1 MQKQLAL
8 AKQRQQEAE
17 DRFNEAVDASTKWK
31 ERATRAEQKLSNID
45 QLHAD
50 ELARLRRKG
59 DSNTEGVRALQMA
72 LQDKDRIILTLK
84 SETDKIILQARQHE
98 QALRDRHAQELQRKQ
113 YLNVAN
119 QKSSYEIQAEKE
131 DLERELEDR
140 HRREL
145 DQLREELE
153 AKNTTNRLAVKER
166 EIERMHATYQRQIT
180 DLNRALTDAQA
191 RIQRILRGQDPQ
203 NPGNAW
209 PVNVGPNGLP
219 SDVQELQSQLQR
231 LRRSLEEQAMY
242 FTSEQETYLAT
253 IAKLRESEASHSAL
267 SEKQISAVEL
277 ARASLEQECERLRM
291 KWKTAQQQASDFRD
305 ELKKVRNIRPEYEVL
320 KEKNPELLK
329 DNTELVELRKQLLE
343 ENTTLR
349 SERHRY
355 VEVLAQE
362 TADKIALKYEVEELR
377 DFRDKYRRAAEALA
391 QEEQEGKAER
401 IKHQK
406 DHVKL
411 LKQNHRYK
419 SALADQQAGRQG
431 DQVANPVFSDTS
443 DDEEDSVDDNEG
455 KSQL

>member
-1 MQKQLAL
+1 
-8 AKQRQQEAE
+8 
-17 DRFNEAVDASTKWK
+17 
-31 ERATRAEQKLSNID
+31 
-45 QLHAD
+45 
-50 ELARLRRKG
+50 
-59 DSNTEGVRALQMA
+59 
-72 LQDKDRIILTLK
+72 
-84 SETDKIILQARQHE
+84 
-98 QALRDRHAQELQRKQ
+98 
-113 YLNVAN
+113 
-119 QKSSYEIQAEKE
+119 
-131 DLERELEDR
+131 
-140 HRREL
+140 
-145 DQLREELE
+145 
-153 AKNTTNRLAVKER
+153 
-166 EIERMHATYQRQIT
+166 
-180 DLNRALTDAQA
+180 
-191 RIQRILRGQDPQ
+191 
-203 NPGNAW
+203 
-209 PVNVGPNGLP
+209 
-219 SDVQELQSQLQR
+219 
-231 LRRSLEEQAMY
+231 MY

-277 ARASLEQECERLRM
+277 ARASLEQESERLRM

-431 DQVANPVFSDTS
+431 DQVAKTTFSDTS
-443 DDEEDSVDDNEG
+443 DDEEDSFDDNEG